1 MKVKQLTNLLKKL
14 DQDKQIN
21 LASDEE
27 WNTIF
32 SKIEINFN
40 TDDKSY
46 VLFGLSGSE
55 IEII

>member
-1 MKVKQLTNLLKKL
+1 MKVKQLTSLLKKL
-14 DQDKQIN
+14 DQEKSIN

-32 SKIEINFN
+32 SKLEINFN
-40 TDDKSY
+40 TDNESY

-55 IEII
+55 IPMI

>member
-1 MKVKQLTNLLKKL
+1 MKVKQLTSLLKKL
-14 DQDKQIN
+14 DQNKSIN

-32 SKIEINFN
+32 SKLEINLN
-40 TDDKSY
+40 TDDNSY